1 MEARQS
7 FVVDA
12 HALAWF
18 ISRDTRLSAKVADIL
33 RKGEKA
39 EVEVLVPTIV
49 LAELLY
55 ISEKKKVPVRMNE
68 VMGRLAVRKGF
79 AIVPFDLMVLEEMI
93 RLPQELEIHD
103 RIIAATGKI
112 YRAKVMTK
120 DAELSKIVA
129 TVW

>member
-7 FVVDA
+7 FIVDA

-18 ISRDTRLSAKVADIL
+18 ISQDAKLSSRAADIL
-33 RKGEKA
+33 RKAEKDEA
-39 EVEVLVPTIV
+39 EVLVPTIV

-55 ISEKKKVPVRMNE
+55 ISERKKTPVAMSE
-68 VMGRLAVRKGF
+68 VMRRLIGRKGF
-79 AIVPFDLMVLEEMI
+79 AIVPFDLMIFEEMT

-112 YRAKVMTK
+112 YRAKVITK
-120 DAELSKIVA
+120 DVSLSKFIA